1 MHSTLPAGVGYT
13 TVDLNLTFVGMIT
26 PATGPVLCEGTVI
39 HRGRTIAT
47 AQGRLTRESDGRLL
61 AHATTTCPILAPS

>member
-1 MHSTLPAGVGYT
+1 
-13 TVDLNLTFVGMIT
+13 MIT

-47 AQGRLTRESDGRLL
+47 AEARLTRESDARLL
-61 AHATTTCPILAPS
+61 AHATTTCLILTP